1 MFFSIA
7 CASYAW
13 AVSTSSSKEPM
24 NVFSPS
30 TWISRR
36 RLPPQRTPMKLVE
49 VPPPLPARA
58 VAQRSPRGAAAMRD
72 IADAAAALFLTLWV
86 FDAGSCRC
94 TYDVICPG
102 HVHSLTSR
110 SWCSTRPPS
119 NSMVRR
125 PSAWR
130 ERMLGSERGGLW
142 HRKGQREWVCEIDHA
157 ATHYLTLTLPFAKTS
172 HSRGGR

>member
-72 IADAAAALFLTLWV
+72 IADAAA
-86 FDAGSCRC
+86 SEE
-94 TYDVICPG
+94 ISSSSSSSSS
-102 HVHSLTSR
+102 SLSL
-110 SWCSTRPPS
+110 S
-119 NSMVRR
+119 
-125 PSAWR
+125 
-130 ERMLGSERGGLW
+130 SEEEDEEEEEEEEDDDKVEG
-142 HRKGQREWVCEIDHA
+142 D
-157 ATHYLTLTLPFAKTS
+157 S
-172 HSRGGR
+172 SS